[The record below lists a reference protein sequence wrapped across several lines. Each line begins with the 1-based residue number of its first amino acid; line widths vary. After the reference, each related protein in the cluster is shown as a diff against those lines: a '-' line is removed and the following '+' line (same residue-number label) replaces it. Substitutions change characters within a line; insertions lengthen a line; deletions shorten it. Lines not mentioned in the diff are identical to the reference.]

1 MHTISSTQFRVIVV
15 TDPQTNS
22 QTNKQTLKQTGP
34 ITIHCA
40 AKLSAQCNIGHDTGR
55 ERHHA
60 NFVAVSHVDVC
71 ACTRSPKFGD
81 HAATPLCDG
90 GMADPLETCTLMCYR
105 TEFDRS
111 RSSRMGVRTDIPPE
125 KMGSSHPAFQG
136 RWRLWNRHGSMG
148 HL

>member
-90 GMADPLETCTLMCYR
+90 GMADPLETCTPHVLSYR
-105 TEFDRS
+105 
-111 RSSRMGVRTDIPPE
+111 I
-125 KMGSSHPAFQG
+125 
-136 RWRLWNRHGSMG
+136 
-148 HL
+148 